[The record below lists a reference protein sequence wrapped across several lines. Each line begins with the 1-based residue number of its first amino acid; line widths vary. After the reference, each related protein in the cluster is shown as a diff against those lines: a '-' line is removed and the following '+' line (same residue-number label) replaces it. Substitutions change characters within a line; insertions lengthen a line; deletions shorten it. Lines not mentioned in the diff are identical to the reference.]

1 MIEHPFDSVKAEE
14 PGVRAR
20 DGPKIVAGWT
30 KQNRPVRRLTA
41 VKRDASSLL
50 AAMLRIGFMV
60 GLAAL
65 LILVLLPAAMAAQA
79 AGLR

>member
-1 MIEHPFDSVKAEE
+1 MIEHPFDSVNPSTPDLTP
-14 PGVRAR
+14 PG
-20 DGPKIVAGWT
+20 GPKIGPPDA
-30 KQNRPVRRLTA
+30 KQNRPSRRLTA
-41 VKRDASSLL
+41 VKRDASGLL
-50 AAMLRIGFMV
+50 TATLRIGLMV

>member
-1 MIEHPFDSVKAEE
+1 
-14 PGVRAR
+14 
-20 DGPKIVAGWT
+20 
-30 KQNRPVRRLTA
+30 